1 MLIENPR
8 GNYSFIKGISPYS
21 GGVVAS
27 YGYEIEYAR
36 LVPALPLKRGFEV
49 VERHLQ
55 TLGRP
60 RQALCGM
67 ALRIPEALS
76 FQGFGEFNA
85 TYIKVLEG
93 WGILQ
98 NGLNPVAR
106 TNVAPKVHPYP
117 EPVLHA
123 FSYTLPSR
131 HAGKTF
137 VVAGAGELPEGSLDP
152 KDVVRRGETGQDAL
166 REKMRF
172 VMGLMEGRLHDL
184 GAGWPQ
190 VTTSDVYTVHDIC
203 PLLEKEVLERM
214 GTASRLGIEW
224 HYARPPIVSIE
235 YEMDLRGV
243 RRELVLSE

>member
-21 GGVVAS
+21 GGVVAG

-36 LVPALPLKRGFEV
+36 LVPALPLKRGFEL
-49 VERHLQ
+49 VERHLH

-60 RQALCGM
+60 KQALCGM
-67 ALRIPEALS
+67 ALRSPEPFS
-76 FQGFGEFNA
+76 FKGFGEFNA
-85 TYIKVLEG
+85 GYVKVLES

-98 NGLNPVAR
+98 QGLNPIAR
-106 TNVAPKVHPYP
+106 TNVAPEVHRFS
-117 EPVLHA
+117 EPVLYA

-152 KDVVRRGETGQDAL
+152 KDVVRRGENTQEAL
-166 REKMRF
+166 REKMRY
-172 VMGLMEGRLHDL
+172 VMGLMEGRLHDM
-184 GAGWPQ
+184 GVSWPQ

-203 PLLEKEVLERM
+203 PLLAKEVLERM
-214 GTASRLGIEW
+214 GTASHQGVNW